1 MFIAHTAMTWPD
13 FLEMAKSQFN
23 KTSDV
28 SLGYRFSGRGE
39 ARAVTQLDCVADW
52 DVAMTKMREKI
63 ESARSRKVT
72 LELRNTV
79 CDALLT

>member
-28 SLGYRFSGRGE
+28 SLGYRFSGCRE
-39 ARAVTQLDCVADW
+39 VHAVTQLDCMADW
-52 DVAMTKMREKI
+52 DVDMTKMHEKI
-63 ESARSRKVT
+63 ESVWSQKVM
-72 LELRNTV
+72 LEL
-79 CDALLT
+79 